1 MKVTTSFFA
10 GLPLLGSVGTSAT
23 ALAADDG
30 VLLKE
35 GSGSSCH
42 MKFRAMEPRSL
53 DSDSDNP
60 TLKSATSGDV
70 IDFYGPC
77 DESPTGQTQVRQQK
91 MDKFFWSNAR

>member
-1 MKVTTSFFA
+1 MKITTSFLA
-10 GLPLLGSVGTSAT
+10 GLLLIGSIGASAV
-23 ALAADDG
+23 AMAQDDG

-35 GSGSSCH
+35 GSGYCH

>member
-1 MKVTTSFFA
+1 MKITRSFLA
-10 GLPLLGSVGTSAT
+10 GLFLIGSIGTSAT

-30 VLLKE
+30 ILLKE

-53 DSDSDNP
+53 GDNP
-60 TLKSATSGDV
+60 RLKSGSSGDV

-77 DESPTGQTQVRQQK
+77 DESPTGQTQVWQQK
-91 MDKFFWSNAR
+91 MDRLFWSNAR

>member
-1 MKVTTSFFA
+1 MKIRTSFLA
-10 GLPLLGSVGTSAT
+10 GVFLMGSVGSSAP

-35 GSGSSCH
+35 GSGYCH

-53 DSDSDNP
+53 DSDADNP
-60 TLKSATSGDV
+60 TLKGATSGDV

-77 DESPTGQTQVRQQK
+77 DQSPTGQTQVRQQK
-91 MDKFFWSNAR
+91 MDKLFWSNAR

>member
-53 DSDSDNP
+53 G
-60 TLKSATSGDV
+60 KSATSGDV

-77 DESPTGQTQVRQQK
+77 DESPTGQTQVWQQK
-91 MDKFFWSNAR
+91 MDRLFWSNAR